1 MSELARSR
9 RSRRFGVAA
18 VGAAPPRASSQAST
32 RTQDHGTN
40 VSAVGTEFVTS
51 PSALNRFSLTSDHG
65 GVVLG
70 SDQRGG
76 AIQVH
81 LIRPVPSRLA
91 LLGGLY
97 LAMQLTLR
105 AAATGTIVVV
115 ATGRP
120 ASWTPVLHA
129 FHSAPTVRTTHG
141 EPGAGAPVQIR
152 GLAPGPLPR
161 ASQDAPVLI
170 VQDGGAV
177 PQELYPARSPWQT
190 TAYVLPYLHPQVG
203 LNATAADLVLAQRLP
218 VGQAQ
223 LAGRLW
229 NLPPAMAHEL
239 ASLTD
244 DGVVA
249 LANNLWLPLRLVTT
263 PKEAALLGPVRRGD

>member
-1 MSELARSR
+1 MYPTQT
-9 RSRRFGVAA
+9 V
-18 VGAAPPRASSQAST
+18 PAS
-32 RTQDHGTN
+32 RTQDR
-40 VSAVGTEFVTS
+40 VGGIAGVGPAFVAA
-51 PSALNRFSLTSDHG
+51 PAALDRFSLTGDRG

-81 LIRPVPSRLA
+81 LLRPIPSRVA

-97 LAMQLTLR
+97 LAMQLVLR
-105 AAATGTIVVV
+105 AAATGAVVVV

-120 ASWTPVLHA
+120 ASWAPLARA
-129 FHSAPTVRTTHG
+129 FAPTPAAPSG
-141 EPGAGAPVQIR
+141 DGPGAPVEIR
-152 GLAPGPLPR
+152 GLQPHPLPH
-161 ASQDAPVLI
+161 ATQDGPVLV
-170 VQDGGAV
+170 VQDSGAV
-177 PQELYPARSPWQT
+177 PQELYSVRSPWQS

-203 LNATAADLVLAQRLP
+203 LNATAADLVLVQRLP

-229 NLPPAMAHEL
+229 RLQPGMVHEL
-239 ASLTD
+239 ATLTD

-249 LANNLWLPLRLVTT
+249 LGNNLWLPLRLVTT

>member
-1 MSELARSR
+1 MNGQIGS
-9 RSRRFGVAA
+9 
-18 VGAAPPRASSQAST
+18 PRTS
-32 RTQDHGTN
+32 RTQDRRGDLAGMGSDFL
-40 VSAVGTEFVTS
+40 VA
-51 PSALNRFSLTSDHG
+51 PAALDRFSLAGDRG

-81 LIRPVPSRLA
+81 LFRPLPSRLA

-97 LAMQLTLR
+97 LARQLVLR
-105 AAATGTIVVV
+105 AAATGALVVV

-120 ASWTPVLHA
+120 PAWAALLRA
-129 FHSAPTVRTTHG
+129 FDHVAAGHQAPS
-141 EPGAGAPVQIR
+141 PVQVR
-152 GLAPGPLPR
+152 GLEPAPMPR
-161 ASQDAPVLI
+161 ATQDAPVLV
-170 VQDGGAV
+170 VQDSGAV
-177 PQELYPARSPWQT
+177 PQELYPARSPWQS

-203 LNATAADLVLAQRLP
+203 VNATAADLVLVQRLP

-229 NLPPAMAHEL
+229 NLPAAMAHEL

-244 DGVVA
+244 DGVIAVGT
-249 LANNLWLPLRLVTT
+249 NLWLPLRLVTT

>member
-1 MSELARSR
+1 VNAPSR
-9 RSRRFGVAA
+9 PRPWRRTAVAA
-18 VGAAPPRASSQAST
+18 TRTGAAPS
-32 RTQDHGTN
+32 RTQERVGGLT
-40 VSAVGTEFVTS
+40 AVGTDFVVA
-51 PSALNRFSLTSDHG
+51 PAALNHLSLTGDRG

-81 LIRPVPSRLA
+81 LLRPMPSRLA

-97 LAMQLTLR
+97 LAQQLVLR
-105 AAATGTIVVV
+105 AAATGAVVVV

-120 ASWTPVLHA
+120 AAWTLVLRA
-129 FHSAPTVRTTHG
+129 FDGAP
-141 EPGAGAPVQIR
+141 AGRAHEAPVQIR

-161 ASQDAPVLI
+161 ATQDTPVLV
-170 VQDGGAV
+170 VQDSGAV
-177 PQELYPARSPWQT
+177 PQELYPARSPWQC

-203 LNATAADLVLAQRLP
+203 QNARAADLVLAQRLP

-229 NLPPAMAHEL
+229 QLSAEMVHEL

-249 LANNLWLPLRLVTT
+249 LGSSLWLPLRLVTT
-263 PKEAALLGPVRRGD
+263 PKEAALLGPVRHGD

>member
-1 MSELARSR
+1 M
-9 RSRRFGVAA
+9 
-18 VGAAPPRASSQAST
+18 
-32 RTQDHGTN
+32 RTQDRAGART
-40 VSAVGTEFVTS
+40 AVGTDFVVD
-51 PSALNRFSLTSDHG
+51 PVALDRFSLTGARG

-81 LIRPVPSRLA
+81 LLRPVPSRLA

-97 LAMQLTLR
+97 LATQLVLR
-105 AAATGTIVVV
+105 AAATGALVVV

-120 ASWTPVLHA
+120 AAWTPLLRA
-129 FHSAPTVRTTHG
+129 FDTTDAA
-141 EPGAGAPVQIR
+141 ESPVQIR
-152 GLAPGPLPR
+152 SLAPAPLPR
-161 ASQDAPVLI
+161 ATQDTPVLV
-170 VQDGGAV
+170 VQDSGAV
-177 PQELYPARSPWQT
+177 PQEIYPARSPWLSA
-190 TAYVLPYLHPQVG
+190 AYVLPYLHPQLG
-203 LNATAADLVLAQRLP
+203 DNAKGADLVLAQRLP
-218 VGQAQ
+218 LGQAQ

-229 NLPPAMAHEL
+229 HLPAGMVNEL

-249 LANNLWLPLRLVTT
+249 LGSNVWLPLRLVTT